1 MENRKTVVLADANE
15 EFRGMLREVAEKTER
30 FSVVGCT
37 GDGTEALELIQR
49 LKPDLAVV
57 DLVLPGTDGFRLLK
71 QLKDSP
77 TKVIVLS
84 AF

>member
-15 EFRGMLREVAEKTER
+15 EFRGMLREVVEKTDR

-37 GDGTEALELIQR
+37 GDGTEALELIER

-57 DLVLPGTDGFRLLK
+57 DLVRLWEARCSKRLLSMAIR
-71 QLKDSP
+71 Q
-77 TKVIVLS
+77 
-84 AF
+84 FM